1 MVCKV
6 MENEDNRFN
15 LDKTILNIVS
25 AMQPIS
31 AYEILLEIENEEDC
45 MLSRIEV
52 NKHLEKMLVKHILTK
67 VKLQNDKVAYMM
79 ARE

>member
-1 MVCKV
+1 MVYKV
-6 MENEDNRFN
+6 TGNEDKRFN

-25 AMQPIS
+25 TMQPI
-31 AYEILLEIENEEDC
+31 AADEILLEIEEEEDC

-67 VKLQNDKVAYMM
+67 VKLQNDKVVYMM
-79 ARE
+79 AR